1 MATAGVTNPAPGMQ
15 HWPLLIP
22 KILDHAAAIYPRRA
36 IVGADGEGGLDRS
49 DWATLNRRARQV
61 ARAFEALGVKR
72 GDRVATLAWNS
83 IRHLECWYGANG
95 LGAVLHTI
103 NPRLF
108 SEQIQFIANHA
119 GDAVLL
125 FDAGFAPL
133 VESLRPQLTSVRHF
147 VVLADRAHMPAGEGL
162 LCFEELVEAASADF
176 EWAMLDENEPS
187 GLCYTSGTTG
197 DPKGVL
203 YSHRSNV
210 LHAMATCTANG
221 FNISARS
228 TILPVVPM
236 YHANAWGVAFSA
248 AMAGARLVLNGPHF
262 DAPTLHRLIVD
273 HEVTLTLAV
282 PTVWLAMLD
291 YLDREK
297 LSLGKLETVIIG
309 GSAVPKSMIEHF
321 RDRFGVT
328 VVQAWGMTEMSPL
341 GSAAVLDRD
350 QEQLPSAERTA
361 IQAKQGRPPF
371 GVEMEIV
378 DDAGQSVARDGTAF
392 GHLRVRGPW
401 TVDHYYAAPA
411 SALDSDGWFDT
422 GDVATIDPGG
432 VMQSVD
438 RSKDVIKSGGEW
450 ISSAELENAAVG
462 CAGVAEAAVIGI
474 ADDKWGERPLLLIVE
489 RAGEM
494 VDLDQ
499 VRAHLAACVARWW
512 IPEQIR
518 IVPDIPHTATGK
530 ISKLELRRLYAAD
543 GS

>member
-1 MATAGVTNPAPGMQ
+1 MTRPAPGMQ
-15 HWPLLIP
+15 HWPLLVP
-22 KILDHAAAIYPRRA
+22 KILDHAAAIYPQRA
-36 IVGADGEGGLDRS
+36 IVGADGDGGLDRS
-49 DWATLNRRARQV
+49 DWLTLNRRARQV
-61 ARAFEALGVKR
+61 ARAFKALGVKR

-119 GDAVLL
+119 GDFVLL

-133 VESLRPQLTSVRHF
+133 IESLRPQLTTVSHF
-147 VVLADRAHMPAGEGL
+147 VVLADRAHMPTGEGL
-162 LCFEELVEAASADF
+162 LCFDELVDAEPADF
-176 EWAMLDENEPS
+176 DWVRLDENDPS

-210 LHAMATCTANG
+210 LHAMSSGTANG

-228 TILPVVPM
+228 TILPVVPL
-236 YHANAWGVAFSA
+236 YHANAWGVAFSS
-248 AMAGARLVLNGPHF
+248 AMAGAKLVLNGPHF

-273 HEVTLTLAV
+273 EGVTLTLAV

-291 YLDREK
+291 YLDREQ
-297 LSLGKLETVIIG
+297 LSLGQLETVIIG
-309 GSAVPKSMIEHF
+309 GSAVPKSMIEQF
-321 RDRFGVT
+321 RDRYGVT

-341 GSAAVLDRD
+341 GSIGVLDLDEER
-350 QEQLPSAERTA
+350 LPPDERTA

-371 GVEMEIV
+371 GVEMDIV
-378 DDAGQSVARDGTAF
+378 DDAGLPVARNGTAF

-401 TVDHYYAAPA
+401 TVDHYYDAPT
-411 SALDSDGWFDT
+411 SALGPDGWFDT

-432 VMQSVD
+432 VMQIVD

-450 ISSAELENAAVG
+450 ISSVELENAVIG

-489 RAGEM
+489 RAGES
-494 VDLDQ
+494 VDPKHI
-499 VRAHLAACVARWW
+499 RAHLATCVARWW
-512 IPEQIR
+512 IPEDIR
-518 IVPDIPHTATGK
+518 IVPDIPYTATGK
-530 ISKLELRRLYAAD
+530 ISKLELRRRYADEAR
-543 GS
+543 